1 MSDLI
6 VSPNDLSSDLMR
18 FDSRDLPEQMEHV
31 CEQILGRAA
40 AKRFLSMRND
50 AWNTDSIVTNTNM
63 SAFMARQLEYI
74 YTQTYD
80 IKRPEFK
87 ARKLIPVDTRVPSG
101 AETYTYRQFEETGYA
116 AVGHN
121 YSGELPDSDVKAS
134 ETPAKL
140 VSILGSYHYS
150 IQDMRAAAFAG
161 VPLDAKKAASVR
173 RAFERKLEILA
184 AVGTS
189 GMTAQDVGI
198 TGLTNAPG
206 IVATTQKSTGTWI
219 AQLATSIAAGV
230 AAVITDINALTA
242 NVFAAT
248 GGVWG
253 EPGTLS
259 LLLPIDEYNALNT
272 TPSHL
277 TYNDSN
283 LLETVLKVCK
293 LKDIDYWNPLG
304 SAGSGSKGRIMVYPR
319 DPEILGLIISQ
330 EFEQFAPQPKS
341 LAFQVPCHMRTGAV
355 EVRYPLAI
363 SYMDGPG
370 QTPSNT
376 AIAGTSL

>member
-6 VSPNDLSSDLMR
+6 VSPHDLSSDLMR
-18 FDSRDLPEQMEHV
+18 FDSRDLPEQLEHV
-31 CEQILGRAA
+31 CEQILGRPA
-40 AKRFLSMRND
+40 AKRLLAMRND
-50 AWNTDSIVTNTNM
+50 AWNTDSTVTNTNM

-80 IKRPEFK
+80 IKRPAFK
-87 ARKLIPVDTRVPSG
+87 ARQVIPVDTRVPSG
-101 AETYTYRQFEETGYA
+101 AETFTYRQFENTGVA
-116 AVGHN
+116 IIGHN

-134 ETPAKL
+134 ETAAKL
-140 VSILGSYHYS
+140 VSILGSFHYS

-173 RAFERKLEILA
+173 FAFERKLEILA

-189 GMTAQDVGI
+189 GQSQDVGL
-198 TGLTNAPG
+198 TGLCNAPG
-206 IVATTQKSTGTWI
+206 IQAVTQVSTGTWI
-219 AQLATSIAAGV
+219 AQIAASVANGV
-230 AAVITDINALTA
+230 ASVIADVNAITA
-242 NVFAAT
+242 KIFAGT
-248 GGVWG
+248 GGVHG

-277 TYNDSN
+277 TFNDSN

-304 SAGSGSKGRIMVYPR
+304 SAGSGSKGRVMCYNR
-319 DPEILGLIISQ
+319 DPEVLGLIISQ
-330 EFEQFAPQPKS
+330 EFEQFAPQPKN

-355 EVRYPLAI
+355 EVRYPLAVA
-363 SYMDGPG
+363 YMDGPG

-376 AIAGTSL
+376 NIAGTSI